1 MTTDAQQV
9 TFGFCTSGT
18 NGITMSIGACFSE
31 VHSGFP
37 AGKTLMNDSNGNGL
51 LFINFGSAPAGF
63 RQKAILFPHLL
74 QAVKPC
80 VQ

>member
-51 LFINFGSAPAGF
+51 LFINLAPHVRDSGRKQF
-63 RQKAILFPHLL
+63 YSLTCCKQ
-74 QAVKPC
+74 
-80 VQ
+80 